1 MWAIAI
7 PTHST
12 VYFFVSY
19 SPVLRPRINR
29 NASLIRKRIAN
40 MNVNTK
46 NLCIRNINIPIAK
59 LFYTLSIYKN
69 YARKAKK
76 PLGKIFIV
84 KIS

>member
-7 PTHST
+7 PTHSA

-29 NASLIRKRIAN
+29 NPSFNRYKIAKIK
-40 MNVNTK
+40 VKTK

-69 YARKAKK
+69 YARKTKNTLA
-76 PLGKIFIV
+76 KIFIAKV
-84 KIS
+84 F